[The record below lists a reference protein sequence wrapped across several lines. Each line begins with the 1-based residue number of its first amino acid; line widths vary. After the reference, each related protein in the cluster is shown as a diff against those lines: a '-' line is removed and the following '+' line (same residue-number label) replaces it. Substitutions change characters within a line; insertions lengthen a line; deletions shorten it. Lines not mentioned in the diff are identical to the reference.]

1 MIYQIETTD
10 EAFIKFRC
18 EMSQDDLLKDIEK
31 SKSWVTLYDLEDNA
45 ISIRLIDIKRLVCI
59 KKDNE

>member
-10 EAFIKFRC
+10 EAFVKFRC
-18 EMSQDDLLKDIEK
+18 DMSQDALLKDIEK
-31 SKSWVTLYDLEDNA
+31 SSVWCTFLDLEDNA
-45 ISIRLIDIKRLVCI
+45 ISIRVIDIKRLVCI